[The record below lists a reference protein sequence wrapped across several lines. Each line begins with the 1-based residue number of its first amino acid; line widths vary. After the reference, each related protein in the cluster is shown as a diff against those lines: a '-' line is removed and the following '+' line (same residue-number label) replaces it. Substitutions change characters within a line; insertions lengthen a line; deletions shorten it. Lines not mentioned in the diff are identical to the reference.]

1 MIGPANV
8 ARIAPSPAP
17 RRRRRRCRRFP
28 APNVFKPP
36 WFVERFLG
44 PNLILEGI
52 WLVCMMMMISC
63 LR

>member
-1 MIGPANV
+1 MMGPANV
-8 ARIAPSPAP
+8 ARIAPIPAP
-17 RRRRRRCRRFP
+17 RRRRCRRFP

-36 WFVERFLG
+36 RFVERFLG

-52 WLVCMMMMISC
+52 WLVCMMISC

>member
-17 RRRRRRCRRFP
+17 RRRRRRRRFP

-36 WFVERFLG
+36 RFVERFLG

-52 WLVCMMMMISC
+52 WLVCMMMISC